1 MTTQA
6 VNETGILA
14 EAVIYNASR
23 PGRSLVHWTGYISDR
38 RAMRVVWNAGPPT
51 VYGSH
56 SEFPNVY
63 TAEAFARDNKAGQRL
78 VAAIRHSPTA
88 VDDNGKDGEGGSDEL
103 AKALGAVKSK
113 RTPQRLQWLKMK
125 LDLAAVP
132 LPVKPTIRKPSLKPI
147 TVRTCRKCKVSGC
160 TGFLN

>member
-1 MTTQA
+1 MPPENKPKAYINCMCNFKKLLSEPLPATGNVSITGRQKSRFKLTQA
-6 VNETGILA
+6 ERT
-14 EAVIYNASR
+14 
-23 PGRSLVHWTGYISDR
+23 
-38 RAMRVVWNAGPPT
+38 VV
-51 VYGSH
+51 VFH
-56 SEFPNVY
+56 SEFPNIY

>member
-88 VDDNGKDGEGGSDEL
+88 VESSDNGKDGEGGSDEL
-103 AKALGAVKSK
+103 AKAILVVKSANK
-113 RTPQRLQWLKMK
+113 RTPQWLQWLKKK
-125 LDLAAVP
+125 LDLATVP
-132 LPVKPTIRKPSLKPI
+132 LPVKRKPSFKPI
-147 TVRTCRKCKVSGC
+147 TVRTCRKCKVPGC
-160 TGFLN
+160 TGF